1 MPDFQF
7 LQNPISKKWV
17 ILAPRRA
24 KRPNVAQGTE
34 PICPFCLGRE
44 GDEKELYRVPPGSD
58 TEKWLVRVLSNKY
71 PFAQIHEIV
80 IHSPEHN
87 KNFDELPL
95 DQVKLILETYRHR
108 YNEHAHAG
116 QVYIFHNRGEKAGES
131 LPHPHSQIAVVPFE
145 VRLDIPRLDSSA
157 SALVAAKPA
166 RMNYELR
173 IKNQEETNHN
183 SLFSPRGEAS
193 MIHDSKINKDSKGL
207 EEKNDIETVQTSNFY
222 IFCPQ
227 TSQWPDEVWVAPK
240 RRGRAFGEITD
251 VELPDLAKTL
261 QRLIQI
267 FDLRHGH
274 DFPFN
279 FYIYPGGD
287 WYLRII
293 PRVKVMGGFEVGTGV
308 MINTQDPKE
317 TMAFI
322 KEHFEHPDVEKIA
335 SEHRAMYQ
343 ERV

>member
-7 LQNPISKKWV
+7 LQNPVTKKWV
-17 ILAPRRA
+17 IIAPRRA
-24 KRPNVAQGTE
+24 KRPDVANGSE

-44 GDEKELYRVPPGSD
+44 GNEKELYRVPPDSD
-58 TEKWLVRVLSNKY
+58 TEKWLVRVLPNKY
-71 PFAQIHEIV
+71 PFASIHEIIV
-80 IHSPEHN
+80 HSPEHH

-95 DQVKLILETYRHR
+95 DQVQLILETYRHR
-108 YNEHAHAG
+108 YNEHAHTG

-145 VRLDIPRLDSSA
+145 VKMDIPRLDPSA
-157 SALVAAKPA
+157 SASMAQRPVNIAT
-166 RMNYELR
+166 NGQ
-173 IKNQEETNHN
+173 QEAEVNG
-183 SLFSPRGEAS
+183 SQQ
-193 MIHDSKINKDSKGL
+193 
-207 EEKNDIETVQTSNFY
+207 DISSVQTQNFY
-222 IFCPQ
+222 LFCPE

-240 RRGRAFGEITD
+240 RRGRSFGELTD
-251 VELPDLAKTL
+251 AELPDLAQTL
-261 QRLIQI
+261 QRLIQL

-293 PRVKVMGGFEVGTGV
+293 PRIKVMGGFEVGTGV
-308 MINTQDPKE
+308 MVNTQDPKE

-322 KEHFEHPDVEKIA
+322 KEHFEHPDVEKIEK
-335 SEHRAMYQ
+335 EHRAMYQ